1 MSLISLFLL
10 WPFILHLVTLPFLLC
25 FYSTSYHISPT
36 LTHDLFQVFFFL
48 HLLGCSICLFFIA
61 STWLPSSHP
70 FFPLFTSSLFSIL
83 VVQVSVPYKIP
94 CDHFSLFPWCICR
107 MFMYSC
113 FALFIVLTF
122 GSISLQT
129 ATVFCY
135 SFTPSFCHVLSM
147 VALFSVLT
155 SPVSAFICLSF
166 LSYYSFDEMCSSGI
180 LLFWSFCMVFSSF
193 LMFTFSFHPL
203 LSLLF
208 GPCTCLLPFL
218 YYCCYFPTLPVCP
231 NFFAILFPAL
241 LPVKMYGCEF
251 MKMYLGKCHVVEN
264 KCSKQI

>member
-1 MSLISLFLL
+1 LFRFLYLTKFLVITFLFSHDVFVVCSCIPALL
-10 WPFILHLVTLPFLLC
+10 
-25 FYSTSYHISPT
+25 
-36 LTHDLFQVFFFL
+36 
-48 HLLGCSICLFFIA
+48 
-61 STWLPSSHP
+61 
-70 FFPLFTSSLFSIL
+70 SSLF
-83 VVQVSVPYKIP
+83 
-94 CDHFSLFPWCICR
+94 
-107 MFMYSC
+107 
-113 FALFIVLTF
+113 LTF

-135 SFTPSFCHVLSM
+135 SFTSSFCHVLSM

-180 LLFWSFCMVFSSF
+180 LLFWCFSMVFSSF
-193 LMFTFSFHPL
+193 LMFTFSFHPF

-231 NFFAILFPAL
+231 NFFSPSCF
-241 LPVKMYGCEF
+241 LPYF
-251 MKMYLGKCHVVEN
+251 
-264 KCSKQI
+264 Q